1 METYGIEKLG
11 IVNPKAVYRNLTPA
25 QLTEAALRRGEGKLS
40 NTGAL
45 VVTTGKYTGRSPKDK
60 FIVDTPSVHDDIAWG
75 SVNVPITQEKFNAIR
90 SKVIAYLQNREIF
103 IFDGMAGADPVC
115 TRKFRI
121 INELASQNLF
131 IHELLIRPTAE
142 ELENYGEADFTIFVA
157 PGFKC
162 IPEIDGTHSEA
173 AIIVDYEQKQVVIC
187 GSQYSGEI
195 KKSVFSVMNFLM
207 PKEGVLPMHC
217 SANMDPETHETAV
230 FFGLS
235 GTGKTTLSA
244 DPNRKL
250 IGDDEHGWSDRGIFN
265 FEGGCYAK
273 CINLSKEHEP
283 EIWNAIRFGA
293 VTENVKLF
301 EDTRIIN
308 FDDGSITENTRVGY
322 PIDYIPNTVSSGVGP
337 IPRTIFFL
345 AADAFG
351 VLPPISK
358 LDRNAAIYHFV
369 SGYTSKLAGTE
380 NGVTEPEATFSTC
393 FGEPFFPLDTA
404 LYAHQFGR
412 RVEKSGANVFLINTG
427 WTGGSYG
434 KGHRIPLKYTR
445 AMINAALNGDL
456 DFVEYVKEPFFNL
469 KIPRSCPGVPAEM
482 LNPKNTWSNKREYD
496 KTAKKLTKMFQENFN
511 KYDLPSTVVKA
522 GPGTHK

>member
-1 METYGIEKLG
+1 MG
-11 IVNPKAVYRNLTPA
+11 
-25 QLTEAALRRGEGKLS
+25 
-40 NTGAL
+40 
-45 VVTTGKYTGRSPKDK
+45 
-60 FIVDTPSVHDDIAWG
+60 
-75 SVNVPITQEKFNAIR
+75 
-90 SKVIAYLQNREIF
+90 
-103 IFDGMAGADPVC
+103 
-115 TRKFRI
+115 
-121 INELASQNLF
+121 
-131 IHELLIRPTAE
+131 
-142 ELENYGEADFTIFVA
+142 
-157 PGFKC
+157 
-162 IPEIDGTHSEA
+162 IDG
-173 AIIVDYEQKQVVIC
+173 D
-187 GSQYSGEI
+187 
-195 KKSVFSVMNFLM
+195 
-207 PKEGVLPMHC
+207 
-217 SANMDPETHETAV
+217 TAL

-244 DPNRKL
+244 DPNRRL
-250 IGDDEHGWSDRGIFN
+250 IGDDEHGWSRNTIFN

-404 LYAHQFGR
+404 LYL
-412 RVEKSGANVFLINTG
+412 SLI
-427 WTGGSYG
+427 
-434 KGHRIPLKYTR
+434 HI
-445 AMINAALNGDL
+445 
-456 DFVEYVKEPFFNL
+456 
-469 KIPRSCPGVPAEM
+469 
-482 LNPKNTWSNKREYD
+482 
-496 KTAKKLTKMFQENFN
+496 
-511 KYDLPSTVVKA
+511 
-522 GPGTHK
+522 

>member
-273 CINLSKEHEP
+273 CINLSAENEP
-283 EIWNAIRFGA
+283 EIYNAIKFGSL
-293 VTENVKLF
+293 VENVIMDD
-301 EDTRIIN
+301 ETREFD
-308 FDDGSITENTRVGY
+308 FDDGSLTENTRVGY
-322 PIDYIPNTVSSGVGP
+322 PVDYISNAQIPGVGG
-337 IPRTIFFL
+337 IPKVVIFL
-345 AADAFG
+345 TADAFG
-351 VLPPISK
+351 VLPPISR
-358 LDRNAAIYHFV
+358 LDENAAMYHFV
-369 SGYTSKLAGTE
+369 TGFTSKLAGTE
-380 NGVTEPEATFSTC
+380 RGITEPTPTFSAC
-393 FGEPFFPLDTA
+393 FGQAFLELHPTK
-404 LYAHQFGR
+404 YAEEL
-412 RVEKSGANVFLINTG
+412 VKKMEKSGAKAYLVNTG
-427 WTGGSYG
+427 WNGTG
-434 KGHRIPLKYTR
+434 KRISIKDTR
-445 AMINAALNGDL
+445 GIIDAILNGDIKNAPTKTIPYFNFEVPTELTGVDTGIL
-456 DFVEYVKEPFFNL
+456 D
-469 KIPRSCPGVPAEM
+469 PRDTYADASEWEEKAKDLAGRFI
-482 LNPKNTWSNKREYD
+482 KNF
-496 KTAKKLTKMFQENFN
+496 AKYEGNAAGKAL
-511 KYDLPSTVVKA
+511 VAA
-522 GPGTHK
+522 GPQL

>member
-273 CINLSKEHEP
+273 CINLSAENEP
-283 EIWNAIRFGA
+283 EIYNAIKFGSL
-293 VTENVKLF
+293 VENVIMDD
-301 EDTRIIN
+301 ETREFD
-308 FDDGSITENTRVGY
+308 FDDGSLTENTRVGY
-322 PIDYIPNTVSSGVGP
+322 PVDYISNAQIPGVGG
-337 IPRTIFFL
+337 IPKVVIFL
-345 AADAFG
+345 TADAFG

-358 LDRNAAIYHFV
+358 LTKEQAMYHFL
-369 SGYTSKLAGTE
+369 SGFTSKLAGTE
-380 NGVTEPEATFSTC
+380 RGVTEPEPVFSTC
-393 FGEPFFPLDTA
+393 FGSPFLPLPATV
-404 LYAHQFGR
+404 YAEMLGQKIDEH
-412 RVEKSGANVFLINTG
+412 GAQVFLVNTG
-427 WTGGSYG
+427 WTGGEYGTGSRMKLSYTRSMVRAAIDG
-434 KGHRIPLKYTR
+434 KLNNVETIQDAVFGLHIPTAVEGVPSEVLNPRDAWSDKAAYDVKAAELAGLFNDNFKKFSNVSEAITKLGGPLK
-445 AMINAALNGDL
+445 
-456 DFVEYVKEPFFNL
+456 
-469 KIPRSCPGVPAEM
+469 
-482 LNPKNTWSNKREYD
+482 
-496 KTAKKLTKMFQENFN
+496 
-511 KYDLPSTVVKA
+511 
-522 GPGTHK
+522 